1 MARKCKYYLN
11 GMPSDLYTE
20 LYGYMDT
27 VAPENKTSEQVYKIL
42 KRNKIA
48 TKVRG
53 TMYLTQPNVP
63 YSLREIARIN
73 RDYPGLLET
82 EFIKTTPKTIYS
94 DAAELHILTINEAVL
109 KTIPNEGIENA
120 DLVSDDQTEIDQY
133 VRLVAGEES
142 ATQDYYLDEMARR
155 ENTSDQQKF
164 SNMEREEIERVEQKA
179 THLQEAFAAA
189 GVNVDIEYDTEL
201 EAIANV
207 QPAKMNVEKMRAEL
221 AQLNKR
227 IEETSQYA
235 DEGPFLH
242 DHLLDKRDELAKKLT
257 TLPASSLH
265 YTNTGSITVTINPNK
280 VKEDTVYEEFGHIYI
295 DMLGV
300 NNPIV
305 AKAIDELKGT
315 PLFAQVQE
323 QYPELKGE
331 RLDKEVLATA
341 IGIEGAKITRKNPNA
356 LQRLINRIMRAFS
369 NMLNTLGIKTTPNT
383 AAVIAQEMFAKKL
396 RASQMI
402 NPLSPYV
409 QESRD
414 QVKFE
419 EIVREL
425 KVRLESEI
433 YEIEQLPVKEQD
445 KLLPRKQR
453 LRAGLD
459 GVKNVEDLFKFVNAM
474 ADSLASAYS
483 NYNKIMDQPLHE
495 RASYENMNAM
505 FMIKKELDALD
516 VIKPIKR
523 LMLVKRKA
531 GQITHEGNFAT
542 MEERITSILDTAL
555 VLNEDFNDDVLPM
568 MADIL
573 SGYHNKALD
582 PQIQAQIDN
591 ARKYKRTQGLN
602 RSTIEYKN
610 LQKRHTKGDLT
621 DAEFLDKKVELKIE
635 QLKGKMIPGYGALLK
650 QLRGEHKDKSYAS
663 YLFDPLIYSSDAS
676 IQLFVKSVQDANL
689 KTDDASRK
697 LKGTLKE
704 EYDLFTE
711 GKSEFDIEKLND
723 DLLEEIKMGGKNR
736 LSLVQPIDV
745 NRYETE
751 RKKVKESLRRK
762 YNAPQPME
770 GETWESQTVLDRWKV
785 WRKSDTYKR
794 YNKEVQDWVDKNTQE
809 IEGARELLK
818 NLRGQIKEAVNL
830 LKDTTKGT
838 DEYAMQAVRLQAL
851 QDLLKKNYNSQLGKF
866 RGDWVQPKR
875 DVYANPKYIKIQNDP
890 KLKRYYDFV
899 LKEFQKGHTMIGTNK
914 MDKNAWDEFS
924 YLMPSI
930 RKKDIDRMKEQGLIS
945 GVKDM
950 LKEGFSVVET
960 DDEFGTYDQ
969 NSGELN
975 KRVPVYYTNRVDAR
989 DLSRDIASSLYQFM
1003 HMANNFKHKSEILG
1017 HVMLFRDMISN
1028 RKFMETNSAGIEYI
1042 NKTAEAMGFRMPLR
1056 KEGESNT
1063 FKHVNEWI
1071 DMVMFGQNELKQN
1084 FNIFG
1089 KEMSWT
1095 KAVGTLNSFT
1105 ALNMLSFN
1113 LLQGVNQSVLDN
1125 LSMLQEGVAEQF
1137 MSKEAYAWGKAKYW
1151 TEGGAISDIGR
1162 FMPKTK
1168 LGKAMEFFDALTEF
1182 HDQDGKQLVGSK
1194 ARKALQ
1200 TSNLLFLQQAAEHEL
1215 SGSRLLGLMRS
1226 FKGKLKDS
1234 NGNVIMNE
1242 EGNPAD
1248 LYDLLIVDEKGVMSV
1263 DPRVDNFNR
1272 LDFIG
1277 LVQGLSR
1284 RTNQVKGKVHSDMAS
1299 RRAQGKLVM
1308 LFRRWMLPGIR
1319 RRYGHGGFTGST
1331 LHIDEELG
1339 AVTQGMYISF
1349 WNMMAES
1356 ISNKQAP
1363 WTTYGKM
1370 TKMEQQNVKRTL
1382 VEYAS
1387 LIAATVL
1394 VGALA
1399 NLDDDEEDWV
1409 SNFALYQAKR
1419 YQTEILQWTPVV
1431 GFEEA
1436 MRILRSPTATARP
1449 IERGLGLINHV
1460 VRREVP
1466 YILGFGDPEK
1476 IFYQRRSGRFE
1487 KGDRKLRKKV
1497 EDLLPIVRGIRKSE
1511 TPREAYKW
1519 FTTLSK

>member
-1 MARKCKYYLN
+1 MARNCKYYLN
-11 GMPSDLYTE
+11 GVPSDLYND

-27 VAPENKTSEQVYKIL
+27 VAPEKKSVEQVYKIL
-42 KRNKIA
+42 KSNKIA
-48 TKVRG
+48 TRVRG
-53 TMYLTQPNVP
+53 TTYLTQPNVP
-63 YSLREIARIN
+63 YSLREINRIN
-73 RDYPGLLET
+73 RKYPGLLET
-82 EFIKTTPKTIYS
+82 EFVKMTPKNIYS
-94 DAAELHILTINEAVL
+94 DAAELHILTINEFIL
-109 KTIPNEGIENA
+109 KNIPAEGIENA

-133 VRLVAGEES
+133 VKLVAGEES
-142 ATQDYYLDEMARR
+142 ATEDYYLDETARR

-164 SNMEREEIERVEQKA
+164 SDMEREEIERVEQKA

-189 GVNVDIEYDTEL
+189 GVNVEIEYDTEL

-207 QPAKMNVEKMRAEL
+207 QPKPILGTEEDWFGTETVTDY
-221 AQLNKR
+221 KR
-227 IEETSQYA
+227 
-235 DEGPFLH
+235 
-242 DHLLDKRDELAKKLT
+242 KLRG
-257 TLPASSLH
+257 LGASSRE
-265 YTNTGSITVTINPNK
+265 YINTKPILITINPNK

-300 NNPIV
+300 DNPIV
-305 AKAIDELKGT
+305 AKAIEELRDT
-315 PLFAQVQE
+315 PLYLQVQE

-341 IGIEGAKITRKNPNA
+341 IGIEGAKITRKNPTF
-356 LQRLINRIMRAFS
+356 LQRIINRIMRAFS
-369 NMLNTLGIKTTPNT
+369 NMLNKLGINTTPNT
-383 AAVIAQEMFAKKL
+383 AAIIAQEMFAKKL

-402 NPLSPYV
+402 NPLSPYI

-414 QVKFE
+414 QVKFND
-419 EIVREL
+419 IVNEL
-425 KVRLESEI
+425 KVRIESEI
-433 YEIEQLPVKEQD
+433 YEIEQLPVKEQENV
-445 KLLPRKQR
+445 LPRKQR
-453 LRAGLD
+453 LRSGLD
-459 GVKNVEDLFKFVNAM
+459 KVKNVEDLFKFVNAM
-474 ADSLASAYS
+474 ADSLSAAYS

-505 FMIKKELDALD
+505 FMIKTELDALS
-516 VIKPIKR
+516 VIQPIKR

-531 GQITHEGNFAT
+531 GKITHEGNFAE
-542 MEERITSILDTAL
+542 MEDRIASILDTAL
-555 VLNEDFNDDVLPM
+555 VLNEDFNDDILPM

-582 PQIQAQIDN
+582 PQLQAQIDN
-591 ARKYKRTQGLN
+591 AREHKRTQGLN
-602 RSTIEYKN
+602 RSTTEYKD
-610 LQKRHTKGDLT
+610 LQKRYRKGDLT
-621 DAEFLDKKVELKIE
+621 DAEFLDKQVELKIE
-635 QLKGKMIPGYGALLK
+635 QLKGKMISGYGSLLK
-650 QLRGEHKDKSYAS
+650 QLRAEHKDKSYAS

-689 KTDDASRK
+689 KTDDALRK
-697 LKGTLKE
+697 FKGDLKE

-711 GKSEFDIEKLND
+711 GKSEFDIEKLNG
-723 DLLEEIKMGGKNR
+723 DLLEEITMGGKKR
-736 LSLVQPIDV
+736 LSLMQPIDV
-745 NRYETE
+745 NRYEEE
-751 RKKVKESLRRK
+751 RRKIKETLRKK
-762 YNAPQPME
+762 YNAPGPME
-770 GETWESQTVLDRWKV
+770 GETWESATVIDRWKV
-785 WRKSDTYKR
+785 WRGSPTYTR
-794 YNKEVQDWVDKNTQE
+794 YNTEVQNWVNKNTQA
-809 IEGARELLK
+809 IKGAYDLK
-818 NLRGQIKEAVNL
+818 RNLDTQIKEADKL
-830 LKDTTKGT
+830 LKTLKKKKESGGIT
-838 DEYAMQAVRLQAL
+838 DEYAMQNVRLNAL
-851 QDLLKKNYNSQLGKF
+851 KDLLKKNYDNQSGKF

-875 DVYANPKYIKIQNDP
+875 DVYANPKYAKIQSDP
-890 KLKRYYDFV
+890 KLKRYYDFA
-899 LKEFQKGHTMIGTNK
+899 LKGFQEGHKMIGTAN

-930 RKKDIDRMKEQGLIS
+930 RKEDIDRLNEQNAWTAI
-945 GVKDM
+945 KDK
-950 LKEGFSVVET
+950 LKVGFTIEET
-960 DDEFGTYDQ
+960 SDEHGTYDQ
-969 NSGELN
+969 SSGELN
-975 KRVPVYYTNRVDAR
+975 KRVPVYYTNRVDAK
-989 DLSRDIASSLYQFM
+989 DVSKDIASSLYLFTQM
-1003 HMANNFKHKSEILG
+1003 SNNYKHKSEILG

-1028 RKFMETNSAGIEYI
+1028 RKFMETNSAGVEYI
-1042 NKTAEAMGFRMPLR
+1042 NKTAEAMGFRMPLK

-1071 DMVMFGQNELKQN
+1071 NMEMFGQKELKQT
-1084 FNIFG
+1084 FNLFG

-1125 LSMLQEGVAEQF
+1125 MSMMQEGVAGEF
-1137 MSKEAYAWGKAKYW
+1137 MDKSEWAWGKTKYW

-1182 HDQDGKQLVGSK
+1182 HDQEGRRLVGGK

-1200 TSNLLFLQQAAEHEL
+1200 TSNLLFIQQAAEHEL
-1215 SGSRLLGLMRS
+1215 SGTRLLGLMRS
-1226 FKGKLKDS
+1226 LKGKLKDS
-1234 NGNVIMNE
+1234 DGNVIMNE
-1242 EGNPAD
+1242 EGKPAD
-1248 LYDLLIVDEKGVMSV
+1248 LYDLLIVNEKGVMSV
-1263 DPRVDNFNR
+1263 DPKVDNFNR

-1284 RTNQVKGKVHSDMAS
+1284 RTNQVKGKIHSDMAS

-1331 LHIDEELG
+1331 LHVDEELG

-1356 ISNKQAP
+1356 VGNHQAP
-1363 WTTYGKM
+1363 WTTYGQM

-1387 LIAATVL
+1387 LMAATVL

-1399 NLDDDEEDWV
+1399 NLDDDEETWV

-1476 IFYQRRSGRFE
+1476 IFYQRKSGRFE
-1487 KGDRKLRKKV
+1487 KGDRKIRKKF
-1497 EDLLPIVRGIRKSE
+1497 EDLLPVMRGVRKTQ

-1519 FTTLSK
+1519 FTTPSF

>member
-1 MARKCKYYLN
+1 MARNCKYYLN
-11 GMPSDLYTE
+11 GIPSDLYND

-27 VAPENKTSEQVYKIL
+27 IAPEKKSVEQVYKIL

-48 TKVRG
+48 TRVRG
-53 TMYLTQPNVP
+53 TIYLTQPNVP
-63 YSLREIARIN
+63 YSLREINRIN
-73 RDYPGLLET
+73 RKYPGLLET
-82 EFIKTTPKTIYS
+82 EFVKMTPRNIYS
-94 DAAELHILTINEAVL
+94 DAAELHILTINENIL
-109 KTIPNEGIENA
+109 KNIPAEGIENA
-120 DLVSDDQTEIDQY
+120 DLISDDQTEIDQY
-133 VRLVAGEES
+133 VKLVAGEES
-142 ATQDYYLDEMARR
+142 ATQDYYLDETARR

-164 SNMEREEIERVEQKA
+164 SNMEREEIEIVEQKA

-189 GVNVDIEYDTEL
+189 GVNVEIEYDTEL

-207 QPAKMNVEKMRAEL
+207 KPKPILGTEEDWFGTETVTDY
-221 AQLNKR
+221 KR
-227 IEETSQYA
+227 
-235 DEGPFLH
+235 
-242 DHLLDKRDELAKKLT
+242 KLRG
-257 TLPASSLH
+257 LGASSRE
-265 YTNTGSITVTINPNK
+265 YINTKPILITINPNK

-305 AKAIDELKGT
+305 AKAIEELRDT
-315 PLFAQVQE
+315 PLYLQVQE

-341 IGIEGAKITRKNPNA
+341 IGIEGAKITRKNPTF
-356 LQRLINRIMRAFS
+356 LQRIINRIMRAFS
-369 NMLNTLGIKTTPNT
+369 NMLNTLGLITTPNT
-383 AAVIAQEMFAKKL
+383 AAIIAQEMFAKKL
-396 RASQMI
+396 RASEMI
-402 NPLSPYV
+402 NPLSPYI

-414 QVKFE
+414 QVKFND
-419 EIVREL
+419 IVNEL
-425 KVRLESEI
+425 KVRIESEI
-433 YEIEQLPVKEQD
+433 YEIEQLPIKEQE
-445 KLLPRKQR
+445 KILLRKQR
-453 LRAGLD
+453 LRAGLE

-483 NYNKIMDQPLHE
+483 NYNKIMDLPLHE

-505 FMIKKELDALD
+505 FMIKTELDALS
-516 VIKPIKR
+516 VIQPIKR

-531 GQITHEGNFAT
+531 GKITHEGNFAE
-542 MEERITSILDTAL
+542 MEDRIKHILDTAL
-555 VLNEDFNDDVLPM
+555 VLNEDFNDDILPM

-582 PQIQAQIDN
+582 PQLQAQIDN
-591 ARKYKRTQGLN
+591 AREHKRTQGLN
-602 RSTIEYKN
+602 KSTIEYKE
-610 LQKRHTKGDLT
+610 LQKRHRKGDLT

-650 QLRGEHKDKSYAS
+650 QLKAEHKDKSYAS

-689 KTDDASRK
+689 KTDDATRK
-697 LKGTLKE
+697 LKGDLKE

-711 GKSEFDIEKLND
+711 GKSEFDIEKLNN
-723 DLLEEIKMGGKNR
+723 DLLEEITIGGKKR
-736 LSLVQPIDV
+736 LSLIQPIDV
-745 NRYETE
+745 NRYEEE
-751 RKKVKESLRRK
+751 RRNIKETLRKK
-762 YNAPQPME
+762 YNAPQPMK
-770 GETWESQTVLDRWKV
+770 GETWESQTVIDRWKA
-785 WRKSDTYKR
+785 WRKSDTYTR

-818 NLRGQIKEAVNL
+818 NLRSQIKQSAKL
-830 LKDTTKGT
+830 LRDIVTQKGKRT
-838 DEYAMQAVRLQAL
+838 DEYSMQAVRLKAL
-851 QDLLKKNYNSQLGKF
+851 QDLLKQNYNNQLGKF

-875 DVYANPKYIKIQNDP
+875 DVYANPKYAKIQSDT
-890 KLKRYYDFV
+890 KLKRYYDFA
-899 LKEFQKGHTMIGTNK
+899 LKEFQKAHKMIGTAK

-950 LKEGFSVVET
+950 LKEGFSIVET

-975 KRVPVYYTNRVDAR
+975 KRVPVYYTNRVDAK
-989 DLSRDIASSLYQFM
+989 DISRDIASSLYQFR
-1003 HMANNFKHKSEILG
+1003 HMAHNFKHKSEILG

-1028 RKFMETNSAGIEYI
+1028 RKFMETNSAGVEYI
-1042 NKTAEAMGFRMPLR
+1042 NKTAERMGFRMPLK
-1056 KEGESNT
+1056 KEGETNT
-1063 FKHVNEWI
+1063 FKSVDEWI
-1071 DMVMFGQNELKQN
+1071 DMVMFGQRELKQN

-1095 KAVGTLNSFT
+1095 KAVGTINSFT

-1113 LLQGVNQSVLDN
+1113 LLQGVNQSILDN
-1125 LSMLQEGVAEQF
+1125 FAMFSEGIAGEF
-1137 MSKEAYAWGKAKYW
+1137 MNKSEWAWGKTKYW
-1151 TEGGAISDIGR
+1151 TEGGAINDIGR
-1162 FMPKTK
+1162 FMPRTK
-1168 LGKAMEFFDALTEF
+1168 LGKAMEFFDSLTEF
-1182 HDQDGKQLVGSK
+1182 HDQEGKKLVGGK

-1200 TSNLLFLQQAAEHEL
+1200 TGNLLFIQQAAEHEL
-1215 SGSRLLGLMRS
+1215 SGTRLLGLMRS
-1226 FKGKLKDS
+1226 LKGKLKDS

-1242 EGNPAD
+1242 EGKPAD
-1248 LYDLLIVDEKGVMSV
+1248 LYDLLKVDEKGVMSV

-1277 LVQGLSR
+1277 LVHGLSR
-1284 RTNQVKGKVHSDMAS
+1284 RTNQVKGKIHSDMAS

-1308 LFRRWMLPGIR
+1308 LFRRWILPGFR
-1319 RRYGHGGFTGST
+1319 RRYGHGGFSGST
-1331 LHIDEELG
+1331 LHVDEELG

-1349 WNMMAES
+1349 WNMMGES
-1356 ISNKQAP
+1356 ISNQSLP
-1363 WTTYGKM
+1363 WTTYKKM
-1370 TKMEQQNVKRTL
+1370 TKMEQQNVNRTL

-1387 LIAATVL
+1387 LLSAMVA
-1394 VGALA
+1394 VGAIL
-1399 NLDDDEEDWV
+1399 NLDDDEETWI
-1409 SNFALYQAKR
+1409 SNFMLYQAKR

-1436 MRILRSPTATARP
+1436 LRILRSPTATARP
-1449 IERGLGLINHV
+1449 IERGLSLMNHI

-1466 YILGFGDPEK
+1466 FLMGIPWIDETDIY
-1476 IFYQRRSGRFE
+1476 YQRKTGRFE
-1487 KGDRKLRKKV
+1487 KGDRKIRKKF
-1497 EDLLPIVRGIRKSE
+1497 EDLLPVVRGIRKSQ

-1519 FTTLSK
+1519 FTTLER